1 MIAITWNQLIAA
13 NTSNPVAAKIEAFT
27 GSRYAYGLG
36 KAINVLD
43 ILNNVDVVSALYC
56 LDILMPATL
65 AIEQQAGQDM
75 LAYWTQ
81 IWSFYRPTDQSYT
94 QLLLRCQQLLA
105 GTDNPANIQRN
116 ACGDIVSYTP
126 PSSASQV
133 LAQAQALLSVVNA
146 LPLTKVTSPQY
157 STLQVDPT
165 VTFIAPD
172 GSNTLNY
179 IYSDSPVPSVLPGY
193 VEHPLLEPNPA
204 TGIPTLTTSLLISED
219 QAFITYQ
226 KYHTGGVQPYAN
238 SAINYLGQALAMQ
251 AQAAANSLPV
261 LSTVASFI
269 DQAVTHYATDQ
280 RKQLQQILYVLQC
293 VYGQSIPVAALN
305 DYAGGNIYAAQLV
318 AVSNATRA
326 ALLQNYSFWHSY
338 DLDFSGSL
346 SMNERYLAEIGLNNA
361 VNAAVSSAALT
372 MFNNLMTQKSTWI
385 NLNSNLSN
393 LLRPYL
399 V

>member
-1 MIAITWNQLIAA
+1 
-13 NTSNPVAAKIEAFT
+13 
-27 GSRYAYGLG
+27 
-36 KAINVLD
+36 
-43 ILNNVDVVSALYC
+43 
-56 LDILMPATL
+56 
-65 AIEQQAGQDM
+65 
-75 LAYWTQ
+75 
-81 IWSFYRPTDQSYT
+81 
-94 QLLLRCQQLLA
+94 
-105 GTDNPANIQRN
+105 
-116 ACGDIVSYTP
+116 
-126 PSSASQV
+126 
-133 LAQAQALLSVVNA
+133 
-146 LPLTKVTSPQY
+146 
-157 STLQVDPT
+157 
-165 VTFIAPD
+165 
-172 GSNTLNY
+172 
-179 IYSDSPVPSVLPGY
+179 
-193 VEHPLLEPNPA
+193 
-204 TGIPTLTTSLLISED
+204 
-219 QAFITYQ
+219 
-226 KYHTGGVQPYAN
+226 
-238 SAINYLGQALAMQ
+238 MQ